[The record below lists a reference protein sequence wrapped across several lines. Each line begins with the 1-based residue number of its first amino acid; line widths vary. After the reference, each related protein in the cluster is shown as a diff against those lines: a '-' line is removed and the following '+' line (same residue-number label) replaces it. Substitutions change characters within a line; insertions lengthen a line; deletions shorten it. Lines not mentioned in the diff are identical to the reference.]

1 MEREVLGKRSYG
13 QLSVH
18 WRRMKASDRVQILP
32 LLTVDDQR
40 ADVVACVAR
49 VRDTSVTLA
58 LSARKD
64 LGEAVVVGHARHLAD
79 AGREVYVLIDDQ
91 GGQVL
96 ASAEGLEVITVED
109 LLLAAVQ
116 LGLLQLSGLRAT
128 YEALRPFGSGLPSWP
143 ASSLKQRYDE
153 WRRSEGAHR

>member
-1 MEREVLGKRSYG
+1 MSRRTTADADPRRISVVDAVCCVYFCAAGKSGLFISILSRLGLEILIPEEVEREVLGKRSYG

-32 LLTVDDQR
+32 LLTVDDRR

-64 LGEAVVVGHARHLAD
+64 LGEAVVVGHAQALSGGEYLATLVVDEYIHLM
-79 AGREVYVLIDDQ
+79 AGIREVPSN
-91 GGQVL
+91 L
-96 ASAEGLEVITVED
+96 AC
-109 LLLAAVQ
+109 
-116 LGLLQLSGLRAT
+116 
-128 YEALRPFGSGLPSWP
+128 
-143 ASSLKQRYDE
+143 SSPPD
-153 WRRSEGAHR
+153 